1 MMPFIVGGLVAA
13 SSIMSGISGA
23 GQSKANAMA
32 AQMQQDQQNFQ
43 NRWQNEAQNRN
54 LLRQWESQYFLN
66 KQIAETAN
74 RQRATGGYY
83 TKEAYKN
90 AASQMSN
97 QTRQANSVFL
107 ASASA
112 SGLSLD
118 SASTRAL
125 LRQSVQDEQKNS
137 KNLRVNV
144 ENQMRD
150 LETQYIN
157 MLSQRNLNA
166 PEQQTLIDGK
176 AVTVDSSSSIMMTGL
191 ITGLLGG
198 TAAGVGAYNQAGGN
212 MGNTVSGKVFG

>member
-1 MMPFIVGGLVAA
+1 MPFIVGGLVAA

-23 GQSKANAMA
+23 GQNKANAMA
-32 AQMQQDQQNFQ
+32 AEMQQSQQNFQ

-54 LLRQWESQYFLN
+54 LLRQWEAQYFIN
-66 KQIAETAN
+66 KQIQDTAN
-74 RQRATGGYY
+74 KQRALGGYY
-83 TKEAYKN
+83 AKEAYKN

-97 QTRQANSVFL
+97 QTRQANSAFL

-112 SGLSLD
+112 KGLSMD

-125 LRQSVQDEQKNS
+125 LRQSVKDEQKNS
-137 KNLRVNV
+137 MNLRVNM

-157 MLSQRNLNA
+157 ALSQRNLNA
-166 PEQQTLIDGK
+166 PEQQALLEGK

-191 ITGLLGG
+191 LTGLMGG
-198 TAAGVGAYNQAGGN
+198 ASAGIGAFNQAGGKMEN
-212 MGNTVSGKVFG
+212 TFMGKF